1 MNLNNY
7 NSNKFYK
14 RTDFIFHTYNFMYD
28 FIFFTAPTAQPQN
41 LQAAPISSTELEISW
56 DAPPLAQWN
65 SELLNYKIGY
75 K

>member
-1 MNLNNY
+1 MHV
-7 NSNKFYK
+7 FYY
-14 RTDFIFHTYNFMYD
+14 FL
-28 FIFFTAPTAQPQN
+28 APTAQPRN
-41 LQAAPISSTELEISW
+41 LQATPLSSTELEVSW